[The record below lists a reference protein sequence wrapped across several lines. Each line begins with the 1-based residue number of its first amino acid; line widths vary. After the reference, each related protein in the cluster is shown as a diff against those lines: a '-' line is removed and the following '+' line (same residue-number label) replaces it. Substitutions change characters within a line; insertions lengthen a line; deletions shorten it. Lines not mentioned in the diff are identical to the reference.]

1 MALLTVPQPMTIV
14 ARNQVF
20 RYRYQITPE
29 PWENGQ
35 PDLHGRIH

>member
-14 ARNQVF
+14 ARSQVF

-29 PWENGQ
+29 PWESGQ
-35 PDLHGRIH
+35 PDLREQIR